1 MHMTALFFNS
11 AGRLRSGF
19 RLIAFAILFFL
30 LLSAGL
36 LTTAAL
42 LAAVLGP
49 RTGEFWARGLGSVV
63 QETLILVVAIISG
76 WICGRVL
83 EGLPFKAVG
92 WWPHKG
98 WLRDFLLGSLVGGI
112 TLALAAALAFCGGGL
127 HFSFN
132 TTSATGI
139 SKTLVMSLGAFL
151 LFGASEEAVFRGYP
165 LQTMTRAH
173 LAWVSIVLTAGF
185 FAEAHVNNP
194 NVVAGFTFVNTAFA
208 GVWLAIAYLRTRSL
222 WLPLGLHW
230 SWNWTMGAVLG
241 LPVSGISRITP
252 QPLLRAAENGPHWLT
267 GGSYGIEGGAA
278 CTVALVISTAWLWK
292 TRTIKASEE
301 MLALS
306 SGENTQPRGI
316 ILKTENEPLISVTP

>member
-1 MHMTALFFNS
+1 MQMTALFFNS

-19 RLIAFAILFFL
+19 RLIAFTILFFL

-36 LTTAAL
+36 LATAAL
-42 LAAVLGP
+42 LAAILGP
-49 RTGEFWARGLGSVV
+49 RTGEFWARGFGSVV
-63 QETLILVVAIISG
+63 QEGLILVVAIISS

-98 WLRDFLLGSLVGGI
+98 WLRDLLLGSLAGGI
-112 TLALAAALAFCGGGL
+112 SLVLAAALAFCGGGL

-132 TTSATGI
+132 LSPASEI
-139 SKTLVMSLGAFL
+139 SKTLVTSIGAFL
-151 LFGASEEAVFRGYP
+151 LFGAAEEALFRGYP
-165 LQTMTRAH
+165 LQTMVRAR
-173 LAWVSIVLTAGF
+173 LAWVSIILTAGF
-185 FAEAHVNNP
+185 FANAHLENP
-194 NVVAGFTFVNTAFA
+194 NVVAGFTFVNTALA
-208 GVWLAIAYLRTRSL
+208 GVWLAVAYLRTRSL

-252 QPLLRAAENGPHWLT
+252 QPLLRAAESGPHWLT

-278 CTVALVISTAWLWK
+278 CTVALIISTAWLWK
-292 TRTIKASEE
+292 TRTLKASEE

-316 ILKTENEPLISVTP
+316 ILIAEKEPLISITP